1 LQPVPVPRAWSPI
14 AVLAVLAGLLLAVPP
29 PAMAAP
35 NGYVTMSDGTSIAIN
50 VRMPDTYQ
58 EGKRYPTIFEMS
70 GYDGG
75 SATGRTL
82 SGDIADQTGA
92 TFLPLQDDSRQ
103 LTKFFNNDYITIH
116 ASIRGTGARAASST
130 CSRGAPRST
139 GAR

>member
-1 LQPVPVPRAWSPI
+1 M
-14 AVLAVLAGLLLAVPP
+14 LAVLAGLLLAVPP